1 MLLLFQ
7 CFQCFRNAQ
16 AQQAAQAAATNRAIL
31 VLLLP
36 ALLLLGS
43 FVWIAWRRRD

>member
-1 MLLLFQ
+1 MLMLLQ
-7 CFQCFRNAQ
+7 CVQCFRNAQ
-16 AQQAAQAAATNRAIL
+16 AQEAAQAMAMNRGIL